1 MFWALIMEPY
11 KRYTQCVQ
19 HSFHVSMASLDTS
32 LAEETPV
39 QVMVNYKERN
49 FLLCTLKKN
58 KMWQIPLDLNFE
70 KGTNL
75 TFLCNGRGPVHLTGY
90 LLPTYDTDS
99 EGSSISITS
108 EEVEELEEKEINL
121 IEEEKKKQHLK
132 EEEKKKQHLKEEEK
146 QKQHLIDKLQSL
158 MEKDLKRKAESPK
171 SGKKVKQAKKGSFSE
186 SNNQDD
192 SEENSQFSE
201 EDSDSDEDMEAEE
214 VEEDEADDDEEKKE
228 QREQEIAYESQKH
241 EKKEIE
247 NQQQHRQKKKHD
259 KQNKINGEEIQQ
271 EQQSK
276 KQKKKMEQHT
286 QQINQNEAKKRIVEG
301 GVQVEDIKSG
311 NGVLATSGKL
321 LTVYYVGRCKIGR
334 QEKKIDSCL
343 QGNGF
348 KFRLGKGQ
356 VIKGW
361 DVGLVGMKVGGKR
374 RLTIPS
380 HMGYGAKG
388 SLPTIPGNST
398 LVFDIELKN
407 VN

>member
-1 MFWALIMEPY
+1 MFIYSEILIY
-11 KRYTQCVQ
+11 FIT
-19 HSFHVSMASLDTS
+19 
-32 LAEETPV
+32 EETPV

-99 EGSSISITS
+99 EISSISITS
-108 EEVEELEEKEINL
+108 EEAEELEEKELNL
-121 IEEEKKKQHLK
+121 IEEEKKKQRLK
-132 EEEKKKQHLKEEEK
+132 DEALIEKH
-146 QKQHLIDKLQSL
+146 
-158 MEKDLKRKAESPK
+158 LKRKAESPK

-214 VEEDEADDDEEKKE
+214 VEEDEADDDEKKKE
-228 QREQEIAYESQKH
+228 QREQEIIAYESQKH
-241 EKKEIE
+241 EKKEIG

-286 QQINQNEAKKRIVEG
+286 QQINQNEAKKRIIEG

-380 HMGYGAKG
+380 HMGY
-388 SLPTIPGNST
+388 
-398 LVFDIELKN
+398 V
-407 VN
+407 